1 MHVLEDK
8 HHIICQKIIPTGLF
22 VLLFLTRLLTFYEI
36 KGIRVLNG
44 LDSLMDHKIIFLIF
58 VLMFIAGTWTN
69 FIHIM
74 GRLFLQIIS
83 VGTMIIYEIHYPWSR
98 DYKLKYIRYGFWLN
112 MFASFILI
120 FYCIYIYNRSK
131 SGNEKEK

>member
-44 LDSLMDHKIIFLIF
+44 LDSLMDHKMISP
-58 VLMFIAGTWTN
+58 TN
-69 FIHIM
+69 
-74 GRLFLQIIS
+74 GRS
-83 VGTMIIYEIHYPWSR
+83 
-98 DYKLKYIRYGFWLN
+98 LN
-112 MFASFILI
+112 LENST
-120 FYCIYIYNRSK
+120 
-131 SGNEKEK
+131 